1 MTAPLD
7 QLLAAGPWVVL
18 AVVGL
23 VVFVEDALFVGFV
36 IPGET
41 AALLGGVAAQMGH
54 VPLPAVIVTVVMAA
68 IVGDSVGYEVG
79 RHLGPRILQLRALDK
94 RRTRLD
100 AAQDFLARRGGMAVL
115 LGRWVAFF
123 RAVMPALAGA
133 ARMPYRTFLTF
144 NAIGG
149 LIWGVVVVA
158 AGYLAGSSY
167 ARVEKA
173 IGRDGAL
180 IAVGVVVL
188 GIVIWKV
195 REHRARSLESTTET
209 DFARTGPA
217 PTAAPRGPE

>member
-1 MTAPLD
+1 VTGLLD

-41 AALLGGVAAQMGH
+41 AAILGGVAAQLGH
-54 VPLPAVIVTVVMAA
+54 VPLAAVIVTVVLAA
-68 IVGDSVGYEVG
+68 VLGDSVGYEVG
-79 RHLGPRILQLRALDK
+79 RHFGPRILQLRVLDK
-94 RRTRLD
+94 RRARLD
-100 AAQDFLARRGGMAVL
+100 DAQDFLARRGGMAVL

-149 LIWGVVVVA
+149 IIWGVVVVT

-167 ARVEKA
+167 AQVEKA

-180 IAVGVVVL
+180 IAVGVVLLAVA
-188 GIVIWKV
+188 VWKI
-195 REHRARSLESTTET
+195 REHRASSLQRTEET
-209 DFARTGPA
+209 DGA
-217 PTAAPRGPE
+217 

>member
-1 MTAPLD
+1 VTGVLD
-7 QLLAAGPWVVL
+7 RLLAAGPWVVL

-41 AALLGGVAAQMGH
+41 AAILGGVAAQMGH
-54 VPLPAVIVTVVMAA
+54 VPLPAVIVTVVAAA
-68 IVGDSVGYEVG
+68 ILGDSVGYEVG
-79 RHLGPRILQLRALDK
+79 RHFGPRILQLRAFDK
-94 RRTRLD
+94 RRARLD
-100 AAQDFLARRGGMAVL
+100 DAQGLLARRGGMAVL

-133 ARMPYRTFLTF
+133 ARMPYRTFLPY

-149 LIWGVVVVA
+149 TIWGVVVVT

-180 IAVGVVVL
+180 IAVAAVLVGVSVWQ
-188 GIVIWKV
+188 I
-195 REHRARSLESTTET
+195 RERRATSRHGTNAT
-209 DFARTGPA
+209 DQ
-217 PTAAPRGPE
+217 